1 MKTISNKRWALL
13 GLVLGLVLG
22 LGYVAGGVLAKN
34 EPDHDGVLVLT
45 FPDVSLNRECTVEVA
60 DDGVYASCLKDAA
73 WGALRLLIR
82 GGKGLISSG
91 ALSLKHTII
100 VTGQDNGKRPT
111 FRGHV
116 TVLK

>member
-1 MKTISNKRWALL
+1 MMKTISNKRWALL
-13 GLVLGLVLG
+13 GLVLALG

-34 EPDHDGVLVLT
+34 DKSDHDGTLVLT
-45 FPDVSLNRECTVEVA
+45 LSDVPLNRKCTVEVT
-60 DDGVYASCLKDAA
+60 DDGVYANCPGSAVEDE
-73 WGALRLLIR
+73 LRLLIR

-91 ALSLKHTII
+91 ALSPASKIL